1 MRFRIGEKEYSGHSA
16 VEITYALQLDLLNEQ
31 RRTLREF
38 LLWSME
44 QLSDRIP
51 RRELDVSDKL
61 SDEMLALNYLCLR
74 DEYGAGELSGLPE
87 CLVSLNSAA
96 K

>member
-51 RRELDVSDKL
+51 LRELDV
-61 SDEMLALNYLCLR
+61 
-74 DEYGAGELSGLPE
+74 
-87 CLVSLNSAA
+87 
-96 K
+96 